1 MKFVISTQELI
12 YLINKC
18 LNVVASQQKATIPIL
33 SNFLIEAYNDEL
45 IITATDLTVG
55 IRCYTE
61 AKILE
66 EGSTTLPAKK
76 LAQLVREL
84 TSVNL
89 EVSTNSNEVT
99 EIVANSSR
107 FKLNGMNR

>member
-1 MKFVISTQELI
+1 MKFVISTQEFNFLI
-12 YLINKC
+12 TKC
-18 LNVVASQQKATIPIL
+18 LNVVAAKATIPIL
-33 SNFLIEAYNDEL
+33 SNVMIEAVNDEL

-55 IRCYTE
+55 IRCFTE
-61 AKILE
+61 AKVLE
-66 EGSTTLPAKK
+66 EGATTLPAKK